1 MKGSLSQQE
10 RFDRIRLARSDNVG
24 PVTFRD
30 LIAEFGSASLA
41 LAALPERVRQAGGK
55 RTIKTASPAQIEKE
69 LKEAAK
75 HGVRIIT
82 VGEADYPA
90 LLLQADPP
98 PPLILVKGALHL
110 ATKECIALVG
120 SRNASGAGLRMA
132 GDLARALGENDY
144 VTVSGLA
151 RGVDATIHKASLKTG
166 TIAVVAGGI
175 DIVYP
180 EENRKLH
187 EAIIE
192 QGLIVS
198 EMPLGTQPQGRHFPR
213 RNRLISGLSRATIV
227 VEAALRSGSLI
238 TARYALEQNRELMAV
253 PGSPLDPRA
262 KGSNA
267 LLKQGAVLVETAED
281 VTNWLDQMPP
291 PQFNESM
298 DAMFSDAPRKPT
310 ELRDRDLQT
319 LIDLL
324 GPTPLA
330 EDELIRLSGLS
341 AQLVKAHLS
350 NLELAGRIIRE
361 PGQKVA
367 MIEETL
373 LSEAHR
379 T

>member
-1 MKGSLSQQE
+1 
-10 RFDRIRLARSDNVG
+10 
-24 PVTFRD
+24 
-30 LIAEFGSASLA
+30 
-41 LAALPERVRQAGGK
+41 
-55 RTIKTASPAQIEKE
+55 
-69 LKEAAK
+69 
-75 HGVRIIT
+75 
-82 VGEADYPA
+82 
-90 LLLQADPP
+90 
-98 PPLILVKGALHL
+98 
-110 ATKECIALVG
+110 
-120 SRNASGAGLRMA
+120 
-132 GDLARALGENDY
+132 
-144 VTVSGLA
+144 
-151 RGVDATIHKASLKTG
+151 
-166 TIAVVAGGI
+166 
-175 DIVYP
+175 
-180 EENRKLH
+180 
-187 EAIIE
+187 
-192 QGLIVS
+192 
-198 EMPLGTQPQGRHFPR
+198 PR

-267 LLKQGAVLVETAED
+267 LLKQGAVLIETAED